1 MTGLSNLDLEKFI
14 NNDTSV
20 ELKKKFKKVISSN
33 SLTKHVD
40 FEDILK
46 KDNPK
51 YPTIIINTARVNSR
65 GIHWWSILS
74 IEPKKHVF
82 LFDSYGFKGFL
93 VFILRDNKNVID
105 KILYNLKKKDPH
117 VKKKDIYEK
126 NNLLSKKNIELVE
139 LTFSVSGYRKLTEKE
154 RDSISSKALDL
165 FNLLSGYARVK
176 NQSEELYLLLLDTQ
190 LQDNESSTCGNFNLY
205 FLKHSIR

>member
-14 NNDTSV
+14 NDDSSA
-20 ELKKKFKKVISSN
+20 ELKKNFKKVISSN

-40 FEDILK
+40 FEEILK
-46 KDNPK
+46 KGNPK
-51 YPTIIINTARVNSR
+51 YPTVIMNTARVNSR

-93 VFILRDNKNVID
+93 VFILRDNKDVID

-117 VKKKDIYEK
+117 IKKKDTCEK

-154 RDSISSKALDL
+154 RDSISTEAHDL

-176 NQSEELYLLLLDTQ
+176 NQTEELYLIILSTQ
-190 LQDNESSTCGNFNLY
+190 LQDDDSSTCGNFLTY
-205 FLKHSIR
+205 IF

>member
-14 NNDTSV
+14 NDDSSA
-20 ELKKKFKKVISSN
+20 ELKKNFKKVISSN
-33 SLTKHVD
+33 ELTKHVD

-51 YPTIIINTARVNSR
+51 YPTVIMNTARINTR

-93 VFILRDNKNVID
+93 VFILR
-105 KILYNLKKKDPH
+105 
-117 VKKKDIYEK
+117 E
-126 NNLLSKKNIELVE
+126 
-139 LTFSVSGYRKLTEKE
+139 
-154 RDSISSKALDL
+154 
-165 FNLLSGYARVK
+165 
-176 NQSEELYLLLLDTQ
+176 
-190 LQDNESSTCGNFNLY
+190 
-205 FLKHSIR
+205 

>member
-14 NNDTSV
+14 NDDSSV
-20 ELKKKFKKVISSN
+20 ELKRNFKKVISSN
-33 SLTKHVD
+33 SLTKHID
-40 FEDILK
+40 FENILK

-51 YPTIIINTARVNSR
+51 YPTIIMNTARVNSR

-105 KILYNLKKKDPH
+105 KVLYNFKKKDSH
-117 VKKKDIYEK
+117 IKKKMYVKKITYCR
-126 NNLLSKKNIELVE
+126 KKI
-139 LTFSVSGYRKLTEKE
+139 
-154 RDSISSKALDL
+154 
-165 FNLLSGYARVK
+165 
-176 NQSEELYLLLLDTQ
+176 
-190 LQDNESSTCGNFNLY
+190 
-205 FLKHSIR
+205 LKY